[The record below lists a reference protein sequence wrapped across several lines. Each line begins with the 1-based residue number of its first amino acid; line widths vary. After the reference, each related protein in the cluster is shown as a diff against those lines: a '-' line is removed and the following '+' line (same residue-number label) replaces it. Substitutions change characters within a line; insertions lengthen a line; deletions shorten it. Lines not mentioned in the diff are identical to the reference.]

1 MIRLFILIG
10 VVGVAGITYLST
22 FGVGPEFQLPPAKS
36 QLEVF
41 REEGFIADAN
51 AITENERV
59 EELGIFE
66 LAPGDE
72 AELEKAIEAMGNM
85 DMGGMN
91 MDQGGGDM
99 ANMNMDQGGGDM
111 ANMNM
116 DQGGGDMANM
126 NMDQGGGDMAN
137 MNMDQSGGDMANMN
151 MDQSGGA
158 MAGMDMGN
166 AVEEEGAEGGL
177 RFSEE
182 GAFDREINLS
192 MAEWRFSDMNI
203 DVKKGEKIRF
213 NITNEG
219 KIPHEFMFMSMP
231 LMAAV
236 EYRSTRADWSLYE
249 HEALY
254 EKSLVLP
261 GGKFSF
267 VAEIEE
273 PGVWMFM
280 CMLPYHMQ
288 MGMMGQMATD
298 GMSMEM

>member
-85 DMGGMN
+85 DMGG
-91 MDQGGGDM
+91 
-99 ANMNMDQGGGDM
+99 
-111 ANMNM
+111 MNM

>member
-116 DQGGGDMANM
+116 DQ
-126 NMDQGGGDMAN
+126 
-137 MNMDQSGGDMANMN
+137 SGGDMANMN

-219 KIPHEFMFMSMP
+219 KIPHEFMFMLMP